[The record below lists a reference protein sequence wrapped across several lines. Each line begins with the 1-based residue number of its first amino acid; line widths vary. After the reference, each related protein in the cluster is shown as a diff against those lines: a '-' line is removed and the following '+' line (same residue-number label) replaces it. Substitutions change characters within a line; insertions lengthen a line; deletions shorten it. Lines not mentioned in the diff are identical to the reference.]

1 MKEMLFLAVLGNKKK
16 KSSKTADKVLPAE
29 KIALENE
36 KQEQVEKL
44 NKAFSRRLSEG
55 DGFLKKEISKFA
67 DDITKAINDIE
78 KYSHILTTEYETL
91 LNLSEDK
98 LNLIKSVIK
107 TDNDIAYELERF
119 SAKVKELQNLA
130 KSSKINLQDEINQLA
145 ELYNEYEHKAGGLH
159 VATLLKLSQ
168 LEKMRK
174 EMAAQEEKTA
184 QQEDSDT
191 ILDIAQDLGN
201 LPEYSSE
208 NEKLPKDFLEN
219 KIAHIEKSSN
229 KGIKGFFKKIFSKE
243 EPIDIGEG
251 IKEELSIPVDE
262 NTETLADF
270 FEHQKNLLEEKTK
283 TKYSELQMD
292 SKRRKEDEIGN
303 EHKFKPIS
311 TEIAEIKKAVREVKK
326 GAQKNDSLISNIP
339 KSGAIDKDVS
349 VIYQKIAQAK
359 EAITVMNL
367 EKAKKIYMEIMK
379 LYNKLSHSSK
389 HLVYKP
395 IHEIYT
401 ERKSAEKNMIGIEIK
416 I

>member
-1 MKEMLFLAVLGNKKK
+1 MKELLFLAVLGNRKK
-16 KSSKTADKVLPAE
+16 KSSKHAEKKLPAE
-29 KIALENE
+29 KISLDNE
-36 KQEQVEKL
+36 KQVQVEKL
-44 NKAFSRRLSEG
+44 NNVFLKRVSEG
-55 DGFLKKEISKFA
+55 DGFLKKEISKFT
-67 DDITKAINDIE
+67 DEITKAINYIE
-78 KYSHILTTEYETL
+78 NYSHILTTDYETL

-107 TDNDIAYELERF
+107 TDNDLAYELERF
-119 SAKVKELQNLA
+119 NAKVKELENLA
-130 KSSKINLQDEINQLA
+130 KSSKTSLQDDIKRLA
-145 ELYNEYEHKAGGLH
+145 ELYNEYKHKAGGLH
-159 VATLLKLSQ
+159 VAALLKLSQ

-174 EMAAQEEKTA
+174 EMAAQEEKTKP
-184 QQEDSDT
+184 QEDSGT
-191 ILDIAQDLGN
+191 IFDIAQDLGN
-201 LPEYSSE
+201 LPEYSTG
-208 NEKLPKDFLEN
+208 NEKLPEEFLEN

-229 KGIKGFFKKIFSKE
+229 KGIKGFFKKIFGKE
-243 EPIDIGEG
+243 EPVDVREG
-251 IKEELSIPVDE
+251 IKEELSIQADE
-262 NTETLADF
+262 TTETLADF

-292 SKRRKEDEIGN
+292 FKRRKEDEMGN

-311 TEIAEIKKAVREVKK
+311 SEIAEIKKAVHEVKK
-326 GAQKNDSLISNIP
+326 GAQEDNSHIGDIP
-339 KSGAIDKDVS
+339 KSGAIDKDAS

-401 ERKSAEKNMIGIEIK
+401 ERKSAEKNMIGTEIK